1 MENLRVSR
9 KKISFFFQTAERMSA
24 PGEAAKVRLP
34 QRFYGAAPPVRG
46 GLAYVM
52 TSRGGVGPLCS
63 LLYGYIL
70 NLFGKSEGL
79 EKKISFFF
87 QTAERMSAPPE
98 EAAKVRLPQRR
109 RRRRGGLCPGRP
121 LTGVR
126 TLGDAIGAYRWL
138 KANELVRGR
147 LVCMEGA

>member
-1 MENLRVSR
+1 
-9 KKISFFFQTAERMSA
+9 MSA

-34 QRFYGAAPPVRG
+34 QRFYGAAPRPG

-79 EKKISFFF
+79 EKKNLRIFSEFS
-87 QTAERMSAPPE
+87 QTLPGPVSCPRRIGLYQWEPPNT
-98 EAAKVRLPQRR
+98 
-109 RRRRGGLCPGRP
+109 
-121 LTGVR
+121 LT
-126 TLGDAIGAYRWL
+126 A
-138 KANELVRGR
+138 
-147 LVCMEGA
+147 M